1 MILIKKLSEYNDRGC
16 AFLRHI
22 LYHYKVSDYLVFK
35 DTFVEHVFF
44 EEVTFYVCLCRNVA
58 CAYTNVSVT
67 SDLGDAGGNHVFC
80 MYHLHIHRRSNIVL
94 FHNSSR
100 PTPEP
105 LPLGGRAAGA

>member
-1 MILIKKLSEYNDRGC
+1 MSEYNDRGC

-35 DTFVEHVFF
+35 DTFAEHVFF

-58 CAYTNVSVT
+58 CAYTNSGIT
-67 SDLGDAGGNHVFC
+67 SYRGDAGGNHVFC

-105 LPLGGRAAGA
+105 LPSGRRAAGA